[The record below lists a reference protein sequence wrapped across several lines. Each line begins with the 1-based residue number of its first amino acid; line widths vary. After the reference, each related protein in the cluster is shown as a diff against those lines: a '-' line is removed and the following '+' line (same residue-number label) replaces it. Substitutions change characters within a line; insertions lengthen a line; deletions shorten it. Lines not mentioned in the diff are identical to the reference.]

1 MANNIVVCKVCGK
14 PVKAGASVANA
25 CGTRCNK
32 LLAQG
37 VNAQVIASA
46 KQAYSVTAIPA
57 GFITIAA
64 LHRAIAAAPQH
75 GASVAKMVASTGGDR
90 PYLNINVKGIGK
102 FANAI
107 CVPLIAQG
115 SKTRMLPA
123 WLATP
128 QGMQA
133 IASGVYTGAPK
144 PHALQLAIYNKAK

>member
-37 VNAQVIASA
+37 VNAQAIASA
-46 KQAYSVTAIPA
+46 KQAYCVQTIPA

-64 LHRAIAAAPQH
+64 LHKAIANNPQH
-75 GASVAKMVASTGGDR
+75 GASVSAMVKATGGDR
-90 PYLNINVKGIGK
+90 PYLNISVKGIGK

-133 IASGVYTGAPK
+133 IASGNFTNAPK
-144 PHALQLAIYNKAK
+144 AHALQLAIYKQAK